1 MSRQL
6 KRGVL
11 GLVELAAL
19 TASALLI
26 PCKLTKL
33 PGKEKTPSAVRRYTA
48 LHIEMRDGVPIAAEV
63 WLPQDYQ
70 DWSSEGGV
78 SCGTAVWVP

>member
-1 MSRQL
+1 
-6 KRGVL
+6 
-11 GLVELAAL
+11 
-19 TASALLI
+19 
-26 PCKLTKL
+26 
-33 PGKEKTPSAVRRYTA
+33 
-48 LHIEMRDGVPIAAEV
+48 MRDGVPIAAEV